1 MKTVTLI
8 KRTFDKIKREGLGK
22 TSRAMFSHL
31 YDLYFDRKYKIDTSS
46 WSPREDFL
54 KENKIPDDF
63 GHYQPNYVYLIKKVL
78 KRLNLPKNQ
87 NFIDLGS
94 GKGRVLLIAAQYGFE
109 VVRGVEFS
117 KPLCE
122 IAQRNVVIFKTKVLK
137 LSPIQIDHMDA
148 RDYIFSENDSVIF
161 MYNPFNGY
169 VFETVIKNLKASIE
183 RYPRTVTLIY
193 MHPTEK
199 KCIESIL
206 PITTK
211 RAYTW
216 NEDYIIYT
224 ID

>member
-1 MKTVTLI
+1 MKAVKLV
-8 KRTFDKIKREGLGK
+8 KRTFDKIKREGLGR
-22 TSRAMFSHL
+22 TSKAMFSHL

-54 KENKIPDDF
+54 KEHTISDDY
-63 GHYQPNYVYLIKKVL
+63 GHYQPNYVFLIKKVL
-78 KRLNLPKNQ
+78 KQLKLTKNQ

-122 IAQRNVVIFKTKVLK
+122 IAQRNVEIFKKKVSK
-137 LSPIQIDHMDA
+137 LSPIEIDNMDA
-148 RDYIFSENDSVIF
+148 RDYVFSEKDSVIF
-161 MYNPFNGY
+161 MYNPFNGSI
-169 VFETVIKNLKASIE
+169 FETVIKNLKVSIE
-183 RYPRTVTLIY
+183 RHPRTVTLIY

-199 KCIESIL
+199 DRVESIL
-206 PITTK
+206 PITSK
-211 RAYTW
+211 QAYTW

-224 ID
+224 VN